1 MTPVAIAGLYI
12 GINLLVLLAL
22 AWNVISGRR
31 ASKVGFGDGGD
42 ESLARR
48 IRVHANATE
57 WVPGMLIGLLTLA
70 LLDANI
76 YVLHALGIALTLA
89 RVLPAFGLTG
99 SSGTSFGRS
108 GGALI
113 TLLVYLAGGIAILWY
128 ALT

>member
-1 MTPVAIAGLYI
+1 MTPVAVAGLYI
-12 GINLLVLLAL
+12 GINLLILLVL

-89 RVLPAFGLTG
+89 RVLHAFGLTG
-99 SSGTSFGRS
+99 SSGVSVGRF

-113 TLLVYLAGGIAILWY
+113 SLLVYLAGGIAILWY

>member
-1 MTPVAIAGLYI
+1 VIA
-12 GINLLVLLAL
+12 
-22 AWNVISGRR
+22 GRR

-70 LLDANI
+70 LLDAHI
-76 YVLHALGIALTLA
+76 VVLHALGIALTLA
-89 RVLPAFGLTG
+89 RVLHAFGLTG
-99 SSGTSFGRS
+99 SSGTSFGRF

-113 TLLVYLAGGIAILWY
+113 TLIVYLAGGIAILWY

>member
-12 GINLLVLLAL
+12 AINLLILLAL

-70 LLDANI
+70 LLDAHI
-76 YVLHALGIALTLA
+76 YVLHALGATLTLA
-89 RVLPAFGLTG
+89 RIAHAIGLTG
-99 SSGTSFGRS
+99 SSGVSTGRMI
-108 GGALI
+108 GALI
-113 TLLVYLAGGIAILWY
+113 TLIVYLAGALALLWY